1 MPLLPN
7 GKLIQHNN
15 NLYQSNLLRLLT
27 ETDYNTL
34 NNNINSSINSS
45 VVFGNYTGN
54 STAYNY
60 NPRTISLG
68 FTPKAIISLST
79 MGQAYYSRN
88 SYNYSYG
95 GIATTNSPIVFPDSE
110 NNTTRVALNIVNN
123 GFQVYRFTIGENVDY
138 VINTNLSG
146 VEFVYI
152 AFR

>member
-1 MPLLPN
+1 MILPN

-15 NLYQSNLLRLLT
+15 NIYQSNLLRLLT

-79 MGQAYYSRN
+79 MGGR
-88 SYNYSYG
+88 
-95 GIATTNSPIVFPDSE
+95 II
-110 NNTTRVALNIVNN
+110 
-123 GFQVYRFTIGENVDY
+123 QVIIIIILMEVLPPQ
-138 VINTNLSG
+138 ILQ
-146 VEFVYI
+146 
-152 AFR
+152 

>member
-1 MPLLPN
+1 M
-7 GKLIQHNN
+7 
-15 NLYQSNLLRLLT
+15 
-27 ETDYNTL
+27 

-54 STAYNY
+54 STEYNY

-79 MGQAYYSRN
+79 GGQGFFRH
-88 SYNYSYG
+88 NYTNFSYG
-95 GIATTNSPIVFPDSE
+95 GIATTNSPIIFPDSE
-110 NNTTRVALNIVNN
+110 NDTTRTALNIVNN
-123 GFQVYRFTIGENVDY
+123 GFQVYRFTIGKSVDY
-138 VINTNLSG
+138 FINTNDNG